1 MSQSTPT
8 EEIQIRAEQWRILS
22 FVGPGR
28 TVYEVLSSSSLPA
41 IDTLRTLG
49 QLVDGQLLS
58 VDLPHDHVSEPPP
71 AAAPDVPWE
80 PVAEPGPEPA
90 DAYPPPPEPERAAA
104 AGRHQPASAAPQPGI
119 MPPPITGDPWSTP
132 SQMAGSRRNPALR
145 PVDRPAVGDQ
155 TSVPDLGARVRPLR
169 HLLRARRR
177 PPLPAPLPGGGRRP
191 RDSGPAAPGPAA
203 PAPPAHPPGRRAR
216 PPPGRGRRP
225 AGRPLPDRGRLAP
238 QAVRAGDRRPVPG
251 VRPLLRTPRRP
262 AGRDAGD
269 PLHPDQRGRP
279 VHRPRPGPGRGG
291 PAGGRAAARCSTW
304 ARPPG

>member
-1 MSQSTPT
+1 MGEDEASLQTTPAALAGSMGAFPLVDILDLLSRLGSTGELQVVGRGVDRHLWVDRGSLCEAAGTTATGTLFELACTEAGWFSFTPSAGAPEDNVRVPLPPLIVDVAAQLAEWRALVRVLPFEAVVRMSQSTPT

-71 AAAPDVPWE
+71 AAAPDAPWE

-132 SQMAGSRRNPALR
+132 SQMAGSRRNPAL
-145 PVDRPAVGDQ
+145 
-155 TSVPDLGARVRPLR
+155 
-169 HLLRARRR
+169 
-177 PPLPAPLPGGGRRP
+177 
-191 RDSGPAAPGPAA
+191 
-203 PAPPAHPPGRRAR
+203 
-216 PPPGRGRRP
+216 
-225 AGRPLPDRGRLAP
+225 
-238 QAVRAGDRRPVPG
+238 
-251 VRPLLRTPRRP
+251 
-262 AGRDAGD
+262 
-269 PLHPDQRGRP
+269 
-279 VHRPRPGPGRGG
+279 
-291 PAGGRAAARCSTW
+291 
-304 ARPPG
+304 